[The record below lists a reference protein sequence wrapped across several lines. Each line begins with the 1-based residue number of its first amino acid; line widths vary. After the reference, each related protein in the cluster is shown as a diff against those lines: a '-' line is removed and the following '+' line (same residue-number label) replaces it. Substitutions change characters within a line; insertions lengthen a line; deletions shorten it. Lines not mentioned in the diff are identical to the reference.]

1 MNPISLLSNDPTM
14 KVLVEKYDP
23 PSLGETP
30 IFISMVRAIISQ
42 QLSDAAA
49 STIYKR
55 LSNLSDITPTALQEL
70 DIERFRSCGIS
81 KAKAD
86 YIKSVSQA
94 AAKGH
99 FDNLDCLNDNEII
112 KALTRIKGV
121 GRWTA
126 EMILIFAIGREDV
139 WPTDDAGLIRAA
151 KNLYGILNVEE
162 FIALGDRFKPYRSH
176 VAWYLWCSLE

>member
-1 MNPISLLSNDPTM
+1 MNSINLLSKDPKM
-14 KVLVEKYDP
+14 KSLVDKYDP
-23 PSLGETP
+23 PNIGKTP
-30 IFISMVRAIISQ
+30 IFISLVRAIISQ

-49 STIYKR
+49 SNIFKR
-55 LSNLSDITPTALQEL
+55 LSNLADITPTALQEL

-81 KAKAD
+81 QAKVG

-94 AAKGH
+94 ALEGH
-99 FDNLDCLNDNEII
+99 FDNLNCLNDNEII
-112 KALTRIKGV
+112 KALTKIKGV

-151 KNLYGILNVEE
+151 KNLYGTQNVEE